1 METLIEEFDLNLRE
15 AVEERRRRAVR
26 LKYAQLR
33 MIEVYEELQV
43 INSLGCFY
51 SLFCKHVI
59 YLFRY

>member
-1 METLIEEFDLNLRE
+1 MEALIEEFDLNLRE

-43 INSLGCFY
+43 NQLIY
-51 SLFCKHVI
+51 SLYDKLII

>member
-1 METLIEEFDLNLRE
+1 METLIEEFDINLRE

-43 INSLGCFY
+43 ID
-51 SLFCKHVI
+51 
-59 YLFRY
+59 

>member
-1 METLIEEFDLNLRE
+1 MEALIEEFDLNLRE
-15 AVEERRRRAVR
+15 AVEERRRRAGR

-43 INSLGCFY
+43 NQLIY
-51 SLFCKHVI
+51 SLYDKLII

>member
-1 METLIEEFDLNLRE
+1 METLIEEFDLSLRE

-43 INSLGCFY
+43 NPLIY
-51 SLFCKHVI
+51 SLFNKLII

>member
-43 INSLGCFY
+43 IN
-51 SLFCKHVI
+51 
-59 YLFRY
+59 